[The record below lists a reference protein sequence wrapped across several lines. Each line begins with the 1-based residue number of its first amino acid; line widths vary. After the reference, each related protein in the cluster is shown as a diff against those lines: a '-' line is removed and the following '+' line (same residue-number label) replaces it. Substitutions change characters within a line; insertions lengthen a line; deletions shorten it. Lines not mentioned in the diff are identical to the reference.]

1 MLNESKLRSKFTRW
15 YYNKGYSY
23 KYTFGRKSQI
33 EAKFVCP
40 FWVLPLARR
49 LFSPSI
55 YFMMR
60 GLDMMKCMTLE
71 YKEQNDDTKKE
82 V

>member
-23 KYTFGRKSQI
+23 TYIFGRKLQI

-40 FWVLPLARR
+40 FWVLPFARR

-60 GLDMMKCMTLE
+60 GQGMMKDMLVD
-71 YKEQNDDTKKE
+71 YKEPIDDVKKE